1 MGILGVVVAI
11 PKADAAPVTI
21 ALVQDSSQ
29 ATALTSSLSLTLPHA
44 VHAGDD
50 LFASFNNTHDLLT
63 ITSISG
69 GGVTWVR
76 ANQENDNQVGDS
88 EIWYGLGATAG
99 PATVT
104 VNLSGNTDQQF
115 PYYALNISEWSGVGG
130 LDRAPAGTA
139 QHEQSTVAV
148 APAITPTTSGDLFIG
163 VNGSYASCI
172 ASGPPGGG
180 FTSFPIETGLPNQGI
195 QHTGYGYL
203 VATNANTQQYSQPL
217 LAEYPCDWA
226 ATAAAFYPQSL
237 PTPSVT
243 GLSPTTGPTTGGT
256 PVTITG
262 SNLAGATSVLF
273 GSAPATSFTVNG
285 NGTISAIA
293 PAATS
298 GTVDVTISTPGGT
311 SATSSADQFR
321 YQTVPTV
328 PIVSG
333 ISPTTGPTTG
343 GTPVTIT
350 GSNFTGTTSVLFGT
364 VSASSFTV
372 RSSTEITAVSP
383 AEAAGAQIIHVTTG
397 GGSNAAQT
405 IAFTFTSPA
414 PPTTS
419 STSTPTTSCDGT
431 LAPGS
436 VIGMAAIPGDDG
448 YWVAN
453 NQGRVVACGNAHDLG
468 GLPGAPTHPVVG
480 IAATADGGGYYLVA
494 SDGGVFAFGDARFY
508 GSTGAVKLNKPIVG
522 MAVDPATG
530 GYWLVATDGGV
541 FSFNAPFF
549 GSTGN
554 ISLNKPVAGMAAA
567 NGGSGY
573 WLVASDG
580 GIFSFNAPFL
590 GSMGS
595 TVLNKPIIGMSPDS
609 TSGGYWLVASD
620 GGIFSFDAP
629 FLGSTGGLA
638 LNKPIVGMEPSS
650 SGSGYRFVASDGG
663 IFAFGS
669 SQFYGSAG

>member
-1 MGILGVVVAI
+1 MSTVFHRESSGDRKWSSVRRALLALCMGILGVVASV
-11 PKADAAPVTI
+11 PKADATPVTI
-21 ALVQDSSQ
+21 ALVQESSQ
-29 ATALTSSLSLTLPHA
+29 ATLLSSSLTVTLPHP
-44 VHAGDD
+44 VHAGDA

-69 GGVTWVR
+69 GGVTWVQG
-76 ANQENDNQVGDS
+76 NQENAYQVGDS
-88 EIWYGLGATAG
+88 EIWYGLDATAG

-104 VNLSGNTDQQF
+104 VNLSGTADQQF

-130 LDRAPAGTA
+130 LDQAPAGTA
-139 QHEQSTVAV
+139 QQSPTTTLAV

-163 VNGSYASCI
+163 VMGAYGNCI

-203 VATNANTQQYSQPL
+203 VATNADTQQYSQQLTP
-217 LAEYPCDWA
+217 ESPCEWA
-226 ATAAAFYPQSL
+226 TTDAAFWPQSA
-237 PTPSVT
+237 PTPSV
-243 GLSPTTGPTTGGT
+243 
-256 PVTITG
+256 
-262 SNLAGATSVLF
+262 A
-273 GSAPATSFTVNG
+273 
-285 NGTISAIA
+285 
-293 PAATS
+293 
-298 GTVDVTISTPGGT
+298 
-311 SATSSADQFR
+311 
-321 YQTVPTV
+321 
-328 PIVSG
+328 G

-343 GTPVTIT
+343 GTLVTIT
-350 GSNFTGTTSVLFGT
+350 GSNFTGATNVLFGT
-364 VSASSFTV
+364 VPASSFTTL
-372 RSSTEITAVSP
+372 SPTEITAVSP
-383 AEAAGAQIIHVTTG
+383 AEAAGAQYIHVITA

-405 IAFTFTSPA
+405 IAFTFTPPS

-419 STSTPTTSCDGT
+419 PTTTPSCDGT

-436 VIGMAAIPGDDG
+436 VVGMAATPADDG
-448 YWVAN
+448 YWIAN
-453 NQGRVVACGNAHDLG
+453 NQGRVVACGNAHDAGELTSV
-468 GLPGAPTHPVVG
+468 PSHPVVG
-480 IAATADGGGYYLVA
+480 IAATVGGGGYYLVA
-494 SDGGVFAFGDARFY
+494 SDGGVFAFGDARYY
-508 GSTGAVKLNKPIVG
+508 GSTGAMKLNKPIVG

-554 ISLNKPVAGMAAA
+554 ISLNKPVVGMAAA

-580 GIFSFNAPFL
+580 GIFSFNAPFF

-595 TVLNKPIIGMSPDS
+595 TVLNKPIIGMSPDI

-620 GGIFSFDAP
+620 GGIFSFNAP
-629 FLGSTGGLA
+629 FLGSSGGHA
-638 LNKPIVGMEPSS
+638 LNQPIFGMESSS

-663 IFAFGS
+663 IFDFGS
-669 SQFYGSAG
+669 SQFYGSAA